1 MEPLDKTFEENISY
15 EIDELSSETP
25 VGWSSICLDQTISY
39 YIEHN
44 PIYSHDN
51 NNIIPSTQDLL

>member
-1 MEPLDKTFEENISY
+1 MEPVNNIVKDNISY

-39 YIEHN
+39 YIECN
-44 PIYSHDN
+44 TMNSDTDT
-51 NNIIPSTQDLL
+51 NIISITKELA